1 MWEVNFVGEPPNIT
15 GHWTLENCANLL
27 LGIQKIDEIM
37 DKSSAITYR
46 SRCSKHIR
54 SLATRSF
61 LAMIFFRFSTVL
73 ELSTSTEK
81 LPPVVVEMLSV
92 IGGKVQLFS
101 VLLLPHPSARSR
113 GSFDEDFSIVFRAGV
128 GLTTLLKRLALAL
141 IPTDLLFRLNC
152 TVNIAK
158 PVFSTLNCTAW
169 SEPHFLSIRFTFF
182 NTYSAHRGTRTH
194 MQCKFLFS

>member
-1 MWEVNFVGEPPNIT
+1 MEFCASLFYNNFYN
-15 GHWTLENCANLL
+15 
-27 LGIQKIDEIM
+27 IDEIM
-37 DKSSAITYR
+37 QKKCVITYR

-101 VLLLPHPSARSR
+101 VLLLPHPSAKSR
-113 GSFDEDFSIVFRAGV
+113 GSFDEDFSIILRARDWSDDWSK
-128 GLTTLLKRLALAL
+128 TICTRAFLLIRL
-141 IPTDLLFRLNC
+141 
-152 TVNIAK
+152 K
-158 PVFSTLNCTAW
+158 STEVIVKNTSFLHQISLPA
-169 SEPHFLSIRFTFF
+169 PHFNSSI
-182 NTYSAHRGTRTH
+182 Y
-194 MQCKFLFS
+194 LL